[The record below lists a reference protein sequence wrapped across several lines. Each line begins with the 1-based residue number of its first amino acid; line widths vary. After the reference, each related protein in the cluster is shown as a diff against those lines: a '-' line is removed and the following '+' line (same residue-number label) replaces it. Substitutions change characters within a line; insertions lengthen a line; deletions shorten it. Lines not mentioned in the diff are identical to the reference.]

1 MTTKADDLLR
11 DGVRSG
17 EVSGV
22 VAMATASG
30 SPPYVGAFGAR
41 STVNS
46 SRMTPDTI
54 FQVSA
59 LVRPIMA
66 VAGLQLV
73 DSGVLGLDEPL
84 RTIIPALNQP
94 LVLTGFDRNRAPKL
108 RPARGEIT
116 LRRVLNHTA
125 GFNVG
130 SWWDALAD
138 LERPWWAPPWAGSV
152 SLLADPGSRWL
163 HCSDIDLVAMII
175 ERISGLTVAEY
186 LHSEIFRELGML
198 DTGFEVGHRSRAR
211 VAGGWRKTDLDA
223 GYASFYSTPKD
234 YFEFVE
240 AVLWGDESL
249 LSPESFD
256 LLCTNQIGALA
267 VPNSLDI
274 RAARTPAEIN
284 FYPEIRLHPQ
294 AMRKWSLGFM
304 VTTQGVPDGPR
315 AGSLTC
321 AGGADS
327 YCWIDPSAR
336 TAGVLF
342 AQPTPY
348 RPDATEAIFGGFQ
361 RAVYAER
368 ESHSRRHRDVAR
380 GPSDD

>member
-11 DGVRSG
+11 GSVRSG

-46 SRMTPDTI
+46 SWMTPDTI
-54 FQVSA
+54 FQVPG

-73 DSGVLGLDEPL
+73 DSGVLGIDEPL

-94 LVLTGFDRNRAPKL
+94 LVLTGFDRNGTPKL

-138 LERPWWAPPWAGSV
+138 LECPWWAPPWAGAV

-163 HCSDIDLVAMII
+163 HCSDTDLIAMII
-175 ERISGLTVAEY
+175 ERASGMTVAEY

-211 VAGGWRKTDLDA
+211 VAGGWRKSDFHA
-223 GYASFYSTPKD
+223 GYTAFYTSPKD

-256 LLCTNQIGALA
+256 LLCTNQIGALSL
-267 VPNSLDI
+267 PSSLDI
-274 RAARTPAEIN
+274 REASTPGEIN
-284 FYPEIRLHPQ
+284 FYPEIRLHPE
-294 AMRKWSLGFM
+294 ATRKWSLGFM
-304 VTTQGVPDGPR
+304 VNSQAVPDGPR
-315 AGSLTC
+315 AGTLTC
-321 AGGADS
+321 AGDADS
-327 YCWIDPSAR
+327 YCWIDRSAR
-336 TAGVLF
+336 TAGALF

-348 RPDATEAIFGGFQ
+348 RPDATESIFGGFQ
-361 RAVYAER
+361 RAIYAER
-368 ESHSRRHRDVAR
+368 ASHSRRHRGVVR
-380 GPSDD
+380 GPFDD

>member
-11 DGVRSG
+11 DAVRSG

-30 SPPYVGAFGAR
+30 SSPYVGAFGAR

-84 RTIIPALNQP
+84 RTVIPALNQP

-175 ERISGLTVAEY
+175 ERISGLTVSEY
-186 LHSEIFRELGML
+186 LYSEIFRELGMR
-198 DTGFEVGHRSRAR
+198 DTGFAVGHRSRAR
-211 VAGGWRKTDLDA
+211 VAGGWRKSDFDA
-223 GYASFYSTPKD
+223 GYANFYSSPKD
-234 YFEFVE
+234 YFETRWTTEQWTRGCPVGI
-240 AVLWGDESL
+240 AGPGTLLAYGDQL
-249 LSPESFD
+249 RAP
-256 LLCTNQIGALA
+256 IGAIHWAGTETSTYWNGYMDGA
-267 VPNSLDI
+267 VRSGQ
-274 RAARTPAEIN
+274 RAAKE
-284 FYPEIRLHPQ
+284 
-294 AMRKWSLGFM
+294 
-304 VTTQGVPDGPR
+304 
-315 AGSLTC
+315 
-321 AGGADS
+321 
-327 YCWIDPSAR
+327 
-336 TAGVLF
+336 VL
-342 AQPTPY
+342 
-348 RPDATEAIFGGFQ
+348 DEL
-361 RAVYAER
+361 
-368 ESHSRRHRDVAR
+368 
-380 GPSDD
+380 